1 MSRQDSMFMFR
12 QVLVVT
18 CWGWVGRARLRSGRA
33 GVAGARPPGLALR
46 GGGSGRAVAVVAGCA
61 EQAGERVDC
70 FEEQRVDAGLLVGGA
85 AGAECGDRPAVP
97 VLGGELADPG
107 GQGGVHQGRP
117 GAIWPEP
124 AGGRRAAG
132 LLHGQS
138 RVCSATAFL
147 AQASSTRSLPAA
159 AAAMSAAAAAVLRA
173 LGSPL
178 ETRCSRA
185 MASSASSGSPR
196 PASFRWCRR

>member
-1 MSRQDSMFMFR
+1 M
-12 QVLVVT
+12 
-18 CWGWVGRARLRSGRA
+18 
-33 GVAGARPPGLALR
+33 VAGQAGRLPALR
-46 GGGSGRAVAVVAGCA
+46 GCA

-85 AGAECGDRPAVP
+85 ADAEFGDRPAVLG
-97 VLGGELADPG
+97 LGGELADPG

-132 LLHGQS
+132 LVHGQS
-138 RVCSATAFL
+138 RVSSATAFL

-159 AAAMSAAAAAVLRA
+159 AAAMSAATAALLRA

-185 MASSASSGSPR
+185 IASSASSGSSR
-196 PASFRWCRR
+196 PASFR

>member
-1 MSRQDSMFMFR
+1 MFTFR

-18 CWGWVGRARLRSGRA
+18 CWGWAGRARLGSRRA
-33 GVAGARPPGLALR
+33 GVAGARVRPAGPCAVA
-46 GGGSGRAVAVVAGCA
+46 GSGRVVAGVTGCA
-61 EQAGERVDC
+61 EQAGERVDR

-85 AGAECGDRPAVP
+85 TGAEFGDRPAVP
-97 VLGGELADPG
+97 GLGGELADPG
-107 GQGGVHQGRP
+107 GQGGIHQGRP
-117 GAIWPEP
+117 GARRPEP

-138 RVCSATAFL
+138 RVSSATAFL

-159 AAAMSAAAAAVLRA
+159 AAAMSAATAALLSA

-196 PASFRWCRR
+196 PASL